1 MELNINEINDDKL
14 PIRYILGIQE
24 QMEDFPNSL
33 DILHIFITRAV
44 QQPDRQKETFT
55 KHALKAY
62 HAKGFDVNID
72 SGLNEAIERGY
83 IIPINETIG
92 KESYKII
99 TNPFL

>member
-1 MELNINEINDDKL
+1 MQLNINKINEDKL

-33 DILHIFITRAV
+33 DILHIFIMRAV
-44 QQPDRQKETFT
+44 HQPDRQKETFT

-62 HAKGFDVNID
+62 HAKGNDDNIEK
-72 SGLNEAIERGY
+72 GLRESIERGY
-83 IIPINETIG
+83 IIPVNETIG
-92 KESYKII
+92 KESYKIK

>member
-1 MELNINEINDDKL
+1 MQLNINKINEDKL

-33 DILHIFITRAV
+33 DILHIFIMRAV
-44 QQPDRQKETFT
+44 HQPDRQKETFT

-62 HAKGFDVNID
+62 HAKGNDENIEK
-72 SGLNEAIERGY
+72 GLRESIERGY
-83 IIPINETIG
+83 IIPVNETIG

>member
-1 MELNINEINDDKL
+1 MQLNINKINEDKL

-33 DILHIFITRAV
+33 DILHIFIMRAV
-44 QQPDRQKETFT
+44 HQPDRQKETFT

-62 HAKGFDVNID
+62 HAKGKDDNIEK
-72 SGLNEAIERGY
+72 GLKEAIERGY
-83 IIPINETIG
+83 IIPVNETIG